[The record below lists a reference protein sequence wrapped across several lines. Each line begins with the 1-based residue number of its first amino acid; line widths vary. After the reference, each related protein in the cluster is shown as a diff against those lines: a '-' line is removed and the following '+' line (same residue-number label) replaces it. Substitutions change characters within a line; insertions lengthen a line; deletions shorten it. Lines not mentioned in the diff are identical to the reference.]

1 MRQRYQN
8 QKKFQLKKI
17 IWVLYFLLIATMA
30 TATFVEHQCGTEYV
44 SKHIYGAWW
53 FCMLWGLLGIGGIAT
68 IIRTHLR
75 NIPVILL
82 HASFILILL
91 GALMTYLFAEKGVI
105 HLRLNIPTNEYLI
118 QDANKEE
125 MQTSTLPFTLRLTK
139 FEIAYSN
146 GTDAVQNYV
155 SNFIVSDGYQTE
167 RAQVSVNHIYS
178 YRGRRFYQNS
188 YDNDNQGTYL
198 SINYDPYGITLS
210 YAGYALLFLSFFLI
224 LINPKGTFRKIL
236 RNPLF
241 RKMSLIFL
249 LFTSI
254 QYPASANLA
263 STTLSRKTAEDFGK
277 LFILYNGR
285 ICPLQTFALD
295 FTQKVYGNHFY
306 HDLSSEQILLG
317 WIFNP
322 DTWDALPLIQIK
334 DHRLREMFHLPHYT
348 SLRSFFPKE
357 GYLLDPLTEAFYQGQ
372 RDQLHQA
379 AVDLDARIQLI
390 MNLRQGDA
398 LKIFPCHQT
407 TSQRIVWYAPTAILP
422 MKTPHSQ
429 QLFIHNIFLLLNQK
443 VQQRDENDFKYLV
456 AKIKNYQQNFGGKTL
471 PSSAQIKAEF
481 IYNHVPFAT
490 ILFILNLTMGFVSLG
505 CIIYRFTRKNEK
517 TNQLTTNFSKLKN
530 KWKYSF
536 PVFILVFSFLALT
549 YCELL
554 RWVISGTI
562 PMANGYET
570 MLLLAWFVMLLTLVT
585 YQRFQI
591 MLTFGFLLSGFFL
604 LVSHI
609 SEMDPQITPIMP
621 VLHSP
626 LLSIHVSI
634 IMMSFA
640 LLSVTFICGITALM
654 IHAFNKNSN
663 LPSSLQILSQL
674 FLYPALATLGIG
686 IFIGAIWANISWGQY
701 WSWDPKEVWALI
713 TLMCYAVAVHTKI
726 FPAFRKPLVY
736 HIYISLAFITIL
748 MTYFGV
754 NYFLGG
760 LHSYAG

>member
-1 MRQRYQN
+1 MRQKYQN

-146 GTDAVQNYV
+146 GTDAVQNYI

-188 YDNDNQGTYL
+188 YDNDNLGTYL

-285 ICPLQTFALD
+285 ICPLQTFALY

-306 HDLSSEQILLG
+306 HDLSSEQILMG

-334 DHRLREMFHLPHYT
+334 DHRLRNVSFA
-348 SLRSFFPKE
+348 SLHFTTFLFSKRRLSSRSF
-357 GYLLDPLTEAFYQGQ
+357 D
-372 RDQLHQA
+372 R
-379 AVDLDARIQLI
+379 
-390 MNLRQGDA
+390 
-398 LKIFPCHQT
+398 
-407 TSQRIVWYAPTAILP
+407 S
-422 MKTPHSQ
+422 
-429 QLFIHNIFLLLNQK
+429 
-443 VQQRDENDFKYLV
+443 
-456 AKIKNYQQNFGGKTL
+456 
-471 PSSAQIKAEF
+471 
-481 IYNHVPFAT
+481 
-490 ILFILNLTMGFVSLG
+490 
-505 CIIYRFTRKNEK
+505 
-517 TNQLTTNFSKLKN
+517 
-530 KWKYSF
+530 
-536 PVFILVFSFLALT
+536 
-549 YCELL
+549 
-554 RWVISGTI
+554 
-562 PMANGYET
+562 
-570 MLLLAWFVMLLTLVT
+570 
-585 YQRFQI
+585 
-591 MLTFGFLLSGFFL
+591 
-604 LVSHI
+604 
-609 SEMDPQITPIMP
+609 
-621 VLHSP
+621 
-626 LLSIHVSI
+626 
-634 IMMSFA
+634 
-640 LLSVTFICGITALM
+640 
-654 IHAFNKNSN
+654 
-663 LPSSLQILSQL
+663 ILSRTTR
-674 FLYPALATLGIG
+674 PTPP
-686 IFIGAIWANISWGQY
+686 S
-701 WSWDPKEVWALI
+701 
-713 TLMCYAVAVHTKI
+713 C
-726 FPAFRKPLVY
+726 R
-736 HIYISLAFITIL
+736 
-748 MTYFGV
+748 
-754 NYFLGG
+754 
-760 LHSYAG
+760 